1 MLGIGRHN
9 DPPIPPDRQPRQQR
23 HAYQLMHQGRTGNDA
38 DRQFLIG
45 DHSPNLVQAAAQLI
59 VSSLAEAFGVEP
71 AERTQGSQLDAHHQ
85 QRDARNQSEAS
96 AFQGM

>member
-1 MLGIGRHN
+1 
-9 DPPIPPDRQPRQQR
+9 
-23 HAYQLMHQGRTGNDA
+23 MHQGRAGNHA

-45 DHSPNLVQAAAQLI
+45 DHPSNLVQAAAQLI

-96 AFQGM
+96 AFQGT